1 MTEDEA
7 DKLMRMTRITLLQCM
22 GAYKP
27 RTRKRAALKRI
38 LSEFYPRE
46 EWWPDEQPTIPAGIA
61 ALMMK
66 MKSAETKG
74 QQ

>member
-1 MTEDEA
+1 MTEAEA
-7 DKLMRMTRITLLQCM
+7 DRLMRMTRITLLQCM

-38 LSEFYPRE
+38 LSEFYHRE

-66 MKSAETKG
+66 MQSAETKG